1 MILLFSVFVLIYFHR
16 VLIMFCLSPITAW
29 ATRHHN
35 VLGTKH
41 KSIYTKLADKYCWW
55 FERLFLYWCGN
66 IHSHRIRKFFYKNVH
81 QIQIEK
87 KVVIYSG
94 TEIRN
99 PSGLCI
105 GKGSIIGDNAI
116 LDARAGIKI
125 GKNVNLSSNVSIW
138 TLQHDYRDPDFACN
152 PNHYCPVSYNTSGSY
167 DSSLTN
173 SYVSKNYGVGTNPYS
188 ILDSH
193 RTVMIGITSEVW
205 ITIIML

>member
-87 KVVIYSG
+87 RSLYIPELKYGIHPAYALEKEASSG
-94 TEIRN
+94 
-99 PSGLCI
+99 
-105 GKGSIIGDNAI
+105 
-116 LDARAGIKI
+116 
-125 GKNVNLSSNVSIW
+125 
-138 TLQHDYRDPDFACN
+138 
-152 PNHYCPVSYNTSGSY
+152 
-167 DSSLTN
+167 
-173 SYVSKNYGVGTNPYS
+173 
-188 ILDSH
+188 
-193 RTVMIGITSEVW
+193 
-205 ITIIML
+205 IMRF